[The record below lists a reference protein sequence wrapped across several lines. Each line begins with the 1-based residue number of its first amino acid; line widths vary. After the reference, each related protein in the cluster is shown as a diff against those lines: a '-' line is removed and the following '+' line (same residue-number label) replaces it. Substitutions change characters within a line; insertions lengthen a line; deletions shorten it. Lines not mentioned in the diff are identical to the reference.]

1 MYTRQDIEA
10 FIAKERWHFHLF
22 DDDET
27 TEHIH
32 YLTGAL
38 VVLEHLEDYL
48 NEKATQD
55 NPEPVRQEA

>member
-1 MYTRQDIEA
+1 MYTRQDIEV
-10 FIAKERWHFHLF
+10 FIAKERRYFHLR
-22 DDDET
+22 DDDES
-27 TEHIH
+27 TEHIY
-32 YLTGAL
+32 YLTGAM